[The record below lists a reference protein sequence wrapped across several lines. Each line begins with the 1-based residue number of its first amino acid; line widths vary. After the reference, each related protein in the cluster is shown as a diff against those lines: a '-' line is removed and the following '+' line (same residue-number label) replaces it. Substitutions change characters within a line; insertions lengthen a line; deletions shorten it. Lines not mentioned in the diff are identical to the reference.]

1 MPHPPPR
8 IFFYPDPARREMA
21 TTRGKGTGTRGSAPP
36 ADTTA
41 AAGAPRARA
50 ARTRAPEDEIGGTA
64 APEASTAPS
73 GRGRRAAPGAGV
85 AAADTAA
92 ADATTSTPKPRG
104 GRAAAGTGVAAAA
117 PTAPKGR
124 GGKKKR
130 ETYVETAARR
140 RREKEVDQLQAD
152 LRAFAIARP
161 SGWNHEDWMAFLG
174 HLQEKGHDVS
184 DHQTIG
190 ARLERERLAV
200 ALEAIEGLGPKRV
213 QSLVDRFQTMWS
225 MRHAGSADVA
235 TVAGMTRP
243 LAERVV
249 QQMRERH
256 S

>member
-1 MPHPPPR
+1 
-8 IFFYPDPARREMA
+8 MA
-21 TTRGKGTGTRGSAPP
+21 TTRGKGTGTRASAPP

-41 AAGAPRARA
+41 AQPTPRARA

-64 APEASTAPS
+64 APEAAVASNAPRS
-73 GRGRRAAPGAGV
+73 RGRRAAPGVGV
-85 AAADTAA
+85 TAADTAA
-92 ADATTSTPKPRG
+92 ADATTSTPRPRG

-117 PTAPKGR
+117 PTAPTKSR

-140 RREKEVDQLQAD
+140 RKEKEVDQLQAD

-174 HLQEKGHDVS
+174 HLKEKGHDVT

-225 MRHAGSADVA
+225 MRHAESADVA

-249 QQMRERH
+249 QQMRERY

>member
-1 MPHPPPR
+1 
-8 IFFYPDPARREMA
+8 MA

-36 ADTTA
+36 AETTA
-41 AAGAPRARA
+41 AEDAPRAPR

-64 APEASTAPS
+64 AETAP
-73 GRGRRAAPGAGV
+73 
-85 AAADTAA
+85 TE
-92 ADATTSTPKPRG
+92 ATTSMPKPRG
-104 GRAAAGTGVAAAA
+104 GRAAAGKGAAAA
-117 PTAPKGR
+117 SPAAPRGR

-140 RREKEVDQLQAD
+140 RKEKEVDQLQAD

-174 HLQEKGHDVS
+174 HLSEKGHDVS
-184 DHQTIG
+184 DHQAIG

-213 QSLVDRFQTMWS
+213 QSLMDRFQTMWS
-225 MRHAGSADVA
+225 MRHAESADVA

-249 QQMRERH
+249 QQMRERYP
-256 S
+256 

>member
-1 MPHPPPR
+1 
-8 IFFYPDPARREMA
+8 MA
-21 TTRGKGTGTRGSAPP
+21 TTRGKGTGTRSSAPP
-36 ADTTA
+36 ADTTPA
-41 AAGAPRARA
+41 EAAPRARA
-50 ARTRAPEDEIGGTA
+50 TRTRAPEDEIGGTA
-64 APEASTAPS
+64 APEAPAGTAPAAS
-73 GRGRRAAPGAGV
+73 RGRRAAPGAGV
-85 AAADTAA
+85 TAADTAA
-92 ADATTSTPKPRG
+92 ADASTAAPKSRTR
-104 GRAAAGTGVAAAA
+104 RAAAGTGVADAA
-117 PTAPKGR
+117 PAPVPTKSR

-174 HLQEKGHDVS
+174 HLGEKGHDVS
-184 DHQTIG
+184 DHQAIG

-200 ALEAIEGLGPKRV
+200 ALEAIEGLGPRRV

-225 MRHAGSADVA
+225 MRHAQAADVA

-243 LAERVV
+243 LAERVA
-249 QQMRERH
+249 QHMAERY

>member
-1 MPHPPPR
+1 
-8 IFFYPDPARREMA
+8 MA
-21 TTRGKGTGTRGSAPP
+21 TTRGKGTGTRASAPP
-36 ADTTA
+36 ANTTTPEA
-41 AAGAPRARA
+41 APHS
-50 ARTRAPEDEIGGTA
+50 RTRAPEDEIGGTA
-64 APEASTAPS
+64 APEATASAETAAPR

-85 AAADTAA
+85 TSAHTPA
-92 ADATTSTPKPRG
+92 ADATASAPKPRG
-104 GRAAAGTGVAAAA
+104 GRAAANTGVADAA
-117 PTAPKGR
+117 PAPRSR

-130 ETYVETAARR
+130 ETYTETAARR

-174 HLQEKGHDVS
+174 HLSEKGHDVS
-184 DHQTIG
+184 DQQTIG

-200 ALEAIEGLGPKRV
+200 ALEGIEGLGPKRV
-213 QSLVDRFQTMWS
+213 HALVERFQTLWS
-225 MRHAGSADVA
+225 MRHAQSADVA

-249 QQMRERH
+249 QQLRERY

>member
-1 MPHPPPR
+1 
-8 IFFYPDPARREMA
+8 MA

-36 ADTTA
+36 ADTTP

-64 APEASTAPS
+64 APEAAVASTAGAAPG

-85 AAADTAA
+85 APADTPA
-92 ADATTSTPKPRG
+92 ADAASSTPRPRG
-104 GRAAAGTGVAAAA
+104 GRAAPGTGVAAAA
-117 PTAPKGR
+117 PAASRTR

-130 ETYVETAARR
+130 ETYAETAARR
-140 RREKEVDQLQAD
+140 RREKEVDHLQAD

-174 HLQEKGHDVS
+174 HLGEKGHDVT

-200 ALEAIEGLGPKRV
+200 ALEAIQGLGPKRV

-225 MRHAGSADVA
+225 MRHAEPADVA

-249 QQMRERH
+249 QQIRERYP
-256 S
+256 

>member
-1 MPHPPPR
+1 
-8 IFFYPDPARREMA
+8 MA
-21 TTRGKGTGTRGSAPP
+21 TTRGKGTGTRASAPP
-36 ADTTA
+36 ADTTQA
-41 AAGAPRARA
+41 AP
-50 ARTRAPEDEIGGTA
+50 RTRAPEDEIGGTA
-64 APEASTAPS
+64 APEAAADAASTARP
-73 GRGRRAAPGAGV
+73 RGRRAAPGAGV
-85 AAADTAA
+85 TTADTAA
-92 ADATTSTPKPRG
+92 ADATTSTPRPRG
-104 GRAAAGTGVAAAA
+104 GRATPGAPVAAADTA
-117 PTAPKGR
+117 AVRPAAPKPR

-161 SGWNHEDWMAFLG
+161 SGWNHEDWMSFLG
-174 HLQEKGHDVS
+174 HLKEKGHDVT

-200 ALEAIEGLGPKRV
+200 ALESIEGLGPKRV

-225 MRHAGSADVA
+225 MRHAQSADVA

-249 QQMRERH
+249 QQMRERY

>member
-1 MPHPPPR
+1 
-8 IFFYPDPARREMA
+8 MA

-36 ADTTA
+36 ADTTPA
-41 AAGAPRARA
+41 AAPRART
-50 ARTRAPEDEIGGTA
+50 ARTRPPEDEIGGTV
-64 APEASTAPS
+64 APEAAASAEAAPRA
-73 GRGRRAAPGAGV
+73 RGRRAAPGV
-85 AAADTAA
+85 TAVPAPA
-92 ADATTSTPKPRG
+92 ADATTPTRRPRG
-104 GRAAAGTGVAAAA
+104 GRAAADTGVADAAAA
-117 PTAPKGR
+117 PKAR
-124 GGKKKR
+124 GGRKKR
-130 ETYVETAARR
+130 ETYTETAARR

-174 HLQEKGHDVS
+174 HLREKGHDVS
-184 DHQTIG
+184 DHQTVG

-213 QSLVDRFQTMWS
+213 HALVERFQTLWS
-225 MRHAGSADVA
+225 MRHAESADVA

-249 QQMRERH
+249 QQLRERY

>member
-1 MPHPPPR
+1 
-8 IFFYPDPARREMA
+8 MA
-21 TTRGKGTGTRGSAPP
+21 TTRGKGTGTRASAPP

-41 AAGAPRARA
+41 AQTAPRARA

-64 APEASTAPS
+64 APEAAVASTAPRS
-73 GRGRRAAPGAGV
+73 RGRRAAPGAGV
-85 AAADTAA
+85 TAADTAA
-92 ADATTSTPKPRG
+92 ADAITSAPKSRTR
-104 GRAAAGTGVAAAA
+104 RAAAGTGVADAAPAPAA
-117 PTAPKGR
+117 PTKSR

-140 RREKEVDQLQAD
+140 RKEKEVDQLQAD

-174 HLQEKGHDVS
+174 HLKEKGHDVT

-225 MRHAGSADVA
+225 MRHAESADVA

-249 QQMRERH
+249 QQMRERY

>member
-1 MPHPPPR
+1 
-8 IFFYPDPARREMA
+8 MA
-21 TTRGKGTGTRGSAPP
+21 TTRGKGAGTRASAPP

-41 AAGAPRARA
+41 AQAAPRARA

-64 APEASTAPS
+64 APEASVASAAPPAP
-73 GRGRRAAPGAGV
+73 GRRAAPGAGV

-92 ADATTSTPKPRG
+92 ADAATSAPRSRTR
-104 GRAAAGTGVAAAA
+104 RAAPGTGVADAA
-117 PTAPKGR
+117 PAPAAPAKTR
-124 GGKKKR
+124 GGKKR

-174 HLQEKGHDVS
+174 HLGEKGHDVS
-184 DHQTIG
+184 DQQAIG

-213 QSLVDRFQTMWS
+213 QSLVDRFQTLWS
-225 MRHAGSADVA
+225 MRHAQSADIA

-243 LAERVV
+243 LSERVV
-249 QQMRERH
+249 QQMRERY

>member
-1 MPHPPPR
+1 
-8 IFFYPDPARREMA
+8 MA
-21 TTRGKGTGTRGSAPP
+21 TTRGKGTGTRASAPP
-36 ADTTA
+36 ADTTTQA
-41 AAGAPRARA
+41 A

-64 APEASTAPS
+64 AP
-73 GRGRRAAPGAGV
+73 GAGIT
-85 AAADTAA
+85 AADTPP

-117 PTAPKGR
+117 PAAPRGR

-140 RREKEVDQLQAD
+140 RREKEVDQLQVD
-152 LRAFAIARP
+152 LRAFASARP

-174 HLQEKGHDVS
+174 HLSEKGHDVS

-225 MRHAGSADVA
+225 MRHAQAADVA

-243 LAERVV
+243 LSERVV
-249 QQMRERH
+249 QHMAERY